1 MKLNPVKELIR
12 GKEVIV
18 IDDSLV
24 RGTTSKN
31 RIRSIKLAGARAVHF
46 LITCPPLRFPCF
58 FGIDFPSKQELIAA
72 KHSIEEIRK
81 FLDIDTLYYL
91 SLEGML
97 SAVEDL
103 SDRVCTACFTGDYP
117 IPVHQPFRK
126 DFAEVK

>member
-1 MKLNPVKELIR
+1 
-12 GKEVIV
+12 
-18 IDDSLV
+18 
-24 RGTTSKN
+24 
-31 RIRSIKLAGARAVHF
+31 
-46 LITCPPLRFPCF
+46 LRFPCF

-103 SDRVCTACFTGDYP
+103 SDKVCTACFTGDYP
-117 IPVHQPFRK
+117 IPVHQLFRK